1 MENKKTRLTGL
12 PPKQGLYDPAFEHDA
27 CGVGFIVD
35 IHGRKSHAI
44 VKDALTILLNL
55 DHRGAVGSEHN
66 TGDGAG
72 ILTQMPDKFLRRV
85 CAEQGIQLPEL
96 GKYGAGVVFS
106 SPEEAEA
113 KVAQETFEKVAAE
126 QGLAVLGWRE
136 LAVDNSMLG
145 ATALASEPRM
155 RQVFLERKPGCTD
168 ILDFERQLF
177 IIRKRAHHLIRTTGK
192 DPIWYLPSLSS
203 RTMIYKGML
212 MPEQVDR
219 YFLDLKSEDFE
230 SAIGLVHSRFSTNT
244 FPSWDRSHP
253 YRFIAHNGEINTLR
267 GNVNWMRAREA
278 RLTSKV
284 LGADIAKILPI
295 INTNGSDSA
304 MFDNCLELL
313 TLAGRSLPHAVMMM
327 IPEPWELNENM
338 P

>member
-1 MENKKTRLTGL
+1 MENKKKRLTGL

-55 DHRGAVGSEHN
+55 DHRGAVGAEHN

-85 CAEQGIQLPEL
+85 CAEQGIHLPEL

-113 KVAQETFEKVAAE
+113 KAAQETFEKVAAE

-155 RQVFLERKPGCTD
+155 RQVFIERKAGCTD

-177 IIRKRAHHLIRTTGK
+177 IIRKRAHHAIRGAEPNLGVA
-192 DPIWYLPSLSS
+192 DVLARGGVEDASLH
-203 RTMIYKGML
+203 RAGRGL
-212 MPEQVDR
+212 RE
-219 YFLDLKSEDFE
+219 
-230 SAIGLVHSRFSTNT
+230 AIGGGEGGEHEGRQDADGQKEADGGSHGVRGCFDGRNWTMTGWQPAHLRRACGGQPPQAFCTLCWLTPVSRWIWPASRRLGGG
-244 FPSWDRSHP
+244 WR
-253 YRFIAHNGEINTLR
+253 R
-267 GNVNWMRAREA
+267 G
-278 RLTSKV
+278 
-284 LGADIAKILPI
+284 G
-295 INTNGSDSA
+295 DS
-304 MFDNCLELL
+304 NP
-313 TLAGRSLPHAVMMM
+313 R
-327 IPEPWELNENM
+327 
-338 P
+338 